1 MTTKIT
7 RPYSLVCN
15 QCYTLKISDKLFLKE
30 KNVNLRIATL
40 LLAFIAVSCKHAT
53 KNEKEISALKN
64 QADSIATVSQMILLQ
79 NVAGAIQKGGIDYA
93 VEFCNIQAMPLTD
106 SIAEGLNVYIQRLS
120 DKNRNPA
127 NAIKTQADSLAWKKI
142 KSKKVDF
149 IEQHNNG
156 EVYYYKPIL
165 IAMPTCVKC
174 HGGKSDIAESTQNSI
189 AQKYPGD
196 KAVNYKLGDLRG
208 MWKIK
213 LK

>member
-1 MTTKIT
+1 M
-7 RPYSLVCN
+7 
-15 QCYTLKISDKLFLKE
+15 
-30 KNVNLRIATL
+30 TL
-40 LLAFIAVSCKHAT
+40 LLGLTATSCQQTTHNEREIAD
-53 KNEKEISALKN
+53 LKN
-64 QADSIATVSQMILLQ
+64 QADSIATLSQNVLLQ

-93 VEFCNIQAMPLTD
+93 VEFCNIQAIPLTD
-106 SIAEGLNVYIQRLS
+106 SITEDLNVYIQRLS

-142 KSKKVDF
+142 KSKKADF

-196 KAVNYKLGDLRG
+196 KAVNYKMGDLRG

>member
-1 MTTKIT
+1 M
-7 RPYSLVCN
+7 
-15 QCYTLKISDKLFLKE
+15 
-30 KNVNLRIATL
+30 NLRIATL
-40 LLAFIAVSCKHAT
+40 LLSFIVASCKQAT
-53 KNEKEISALKN
+53 QNEKQISALKR

-79 NVAGAIQKGGIDYA
+79 NVAGAIQKEGIDYA

-142 KSKKVDF
+142 KSKKADF

-189 AQKYPGD
+189 TQKYPGD
-196 KAVNYKLGDLRG
+196 KAVNYKMGDLRG